1 MFIDSMD
8 CFLTYNLTCINGTYT
23 QINSSTIIFGDALR
37 PNLLAIDDH
46 SSNDLSTTTNSP
58 IPTSILV
65 SVQHCIITVLILGT
79 IILSTITGNILV
91 IAAIILEKSLH
102 SVAYYLF
109 VSLAVTDL
117 MIASMVMPIAVLKEV
132 TRSWV
137 LGSIICDIWVA
148 IDLLCC
154 TASILHLL
162 AIALDRYWAITNL
175 DYATKRTPLRVLILI
190 CVVWVTAI
198 LISSCH
204 LLPIFRDKRRRPAD
218 QCHITG
224 NVLYT
229 LFSTVGAFHIPL
241 IGMCI
246 IYWKIF
252 QAAKFRIRRK
262 AFNMNASAS
271 PISIHQQHEAITP
284 SPLLTP
290 KQHIDLRKS
299 PLNRLKFLKHHRN
312 GNHHG
317 LEIEPDNPS
326 TCSLPASFHN
336 DYQLKSLKKSVTPVM
351 KRNQKKKNENKI
363 HQQTNHFLTT
373 PDRLRT
379 TSFSNDLPLPI
390 HTIHNPLSAPNCSP
404 SNSPRL
410 HDSHLIVTDINNTA
424 VTKSSAA
431 ISRKKID
438 IKRERKATKVLGVV
452 MGCFILCWL
461 PFFIE
466 ETICGIFRLTIH
478 EKVISVL
485 TWLGYF
491 NSLLNPVIYTIFAPD
506 FRQAFGKILFGKY
519 RKRR

>member
-1 MFIDSMD
+1 MD
-8 CFLTYNLTCINGTYT
+8 CFLTYNLSCINGTYT
-23 QINSSTIIFGDALR
+23 QFNSSSIIFGDALH
-37 PNLLAIDDH
+37 PNLIAIGDNSNTELTTSTIQPI
-46 SSNDLSTTTNSP
+46 SS
-58 IPTSILV
+58 SIFISL
-65 SVQHCIITVLILGT
+65 QHCIITVIILGA

-102 SVAYYLF
+102 AVAYYLF

-117 MIASMVMPIAVLKEV
+117 MIASIVMPIAVLKEV
-132 TRSWV
+132 TRHWV
-137 LGSIICDIWVA
+137 LGTVICDIWVA

-204 LLPIFRDKRRRPAD
+204 LLPIFRDKRRRPVD
-218 QCHITG
+218 QCHVTG

-229 LFSTVGAFHIPL
+229 IFSTVGAFHIPL

-262 AFNMNASAS
+262 GFNTNQPTSPTLLHQKHATISAS
-271 PISIHQQHEAITP
+271 PT
-284 SPLLTP
+284 LTLSNNT
-290 KQHIDLRKS
+290 DLRKS
-299 PLNRLKFLKHHRN
+299 ALNRIKFLKKNHYI
-312 GNHHG
+312 NHHAQD
-317 LEIEPDNPS
+317 IEPDKQS
-326 TCSLPASFHN
+326 TCSLPAN
-336 DYQLKSLKKSVTPVM
+336 LNTDYQLKPIKKSNTPLLKK
-351 KRNQKKKNENKI
+351 QLKKKCDDEI
-363 HQQTNHFLTT
+363 QQQQTNNSPSTT
-373 PDRLRT
+373 GHLKT
-379 TSFSNDLPLPI
+379 TSLSLHNDLPI
-390 HTIHNPLSAPNCSP
+390 QVHTIKNPLAT
-404 SNSPRL
+404 SNLSSSTSSRI
-410 HDSHLIVTDINNTA
+410 HDAHLVVTDTSNA
-424 VTKSSAA
+424 PVTKSSAA
-431 ISRKKID
+431 MLRKKID
-438 IKRERKATKVLGVV
+438 LKRERKATKVLGVV

-478 EKVISVL
+478 EKIVSVL

-506 FRQAFGKILFGKY
+506 FRQAFGKILCGRY

>member
-1 MFIDSMD
+1 
-8 CFLTYNLTCINGTYT
+8 
-23 QINSSTIIFGDALR
+23 
-37 PNLLAIDDH
+37 
-46 SSNDLSTTTNSP
+46 
-58 IPTSILV
+58 
-65 SVQHCIITVLILGT
+65 
-79 IILSTITGNILV
+79 
-91 IAAIILEKSLH
+91 
-102 SVAYYLF
+102 
-109 VSLAVTDL
+109 
-117 MIASMVMPIAVLKEV
+117 MPIAVLKEV

-137 LGSIICDIWVA
+137 LGSVICDIWVA

-190 CVVWVTAI
+190 CVVWITAI

-262 AFNMNASAS
+262 AFNVNAPTS
-271 PISIHQQHEAITP
+271 PALQHQQHETMPP
-284 SPLLTP
+284 SPSLTP
-290 KQHIDLRKS
+290 KHHIDLRKS
-299 PLNRLKFLKHHRN
+299 PLNRLKFLKRHQN

-317 LEIEPDNPS
+317 HDIEADNPS
-326 TCSLPASFHN
+326 TYSLPATLHN
-336 DYQLKSLKKSVTPVM
+336 DYPLKPLKKAATPIL
-351 KRNQKKKNENKI
+351 KRNHKKKSEEDL
-363 HQQTNHFLTT
+363 HQQTNHFLAT
-373 PDRLRT
+373 PGRLRT
-379 TSFSNDLPLPI
+379 TESFTTDLHMPI
-390 HTIHNPLSAPNCSP
+390 HTIHNPLSIPNPSP
-404 SNSPRL
+404 SGSPRL
-410 HDSHLIVTDINNTA
+410 HDTHLVVTDVNSTSI
-424 VTKSSAA
+424 VKSAAA

-466 ETICGIFRLTIH
+466 ETVCGIFRLTIH
-478 EKVISVL
+478 EKIISVL

-506 FRQAFGKILFGKY
+506 FRQAFGRILFGKY